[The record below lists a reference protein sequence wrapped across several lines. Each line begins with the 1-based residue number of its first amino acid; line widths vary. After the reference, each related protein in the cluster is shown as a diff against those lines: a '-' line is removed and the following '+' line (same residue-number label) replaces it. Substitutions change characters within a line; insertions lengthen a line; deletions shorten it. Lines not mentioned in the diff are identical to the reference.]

1 MRHFYIDPLAV
12 TKRLAYIEGDEA
24 HHIKNV
30 LRLKPGDHLKLID
43 GTGVEYTAEINKI
56 EAGKVEVAVRNTQQ
70 PETGPKIRTMVA
82 QAFLKDKKMDDL
94 VRSLSELGIDGWIP
108 FFSQRSIARPDKK
121 PLAGR
126 IQRWKRI
133 AAAALKQCRRKSML
147 EISDTLSWE
156 EVLELGQSFDLK
168 IVFWEHETKPLNR
181 NIWNAAGA
189 TLGSV
194 MVMLGPEGGFTDQ
207 EIETARQAG
216 FVTAG
221 LGPRI
226 LRAET
231 ATLAASTLVQYIFGD
246 MGPNPAKP
254 EMKIED

>member
-1 MRHFYIDPLAV
+1 MRHFYINPLAV
-12 TKRLAYIEGDEA
+12 TKRSAFIEGDEA

-30 LRLKPGDHLKLID
+30 LRLKRGDPLKLFD
-43 GTGVEYTAEINKI
+43 GTGVEYTAEVKTI
-56 EAGKVEVAVRNTQQ
+56 EADKVEVAIRNKLR
-70 PETGPKIRTMVA
+70 PETGPKVRTMVA

-121 PLAGR
+121 RLAGR
-126 IQRWKRI
+126 VQRWKRI
-133 AAAALKQCRRKSML
+133 ATAALKQCRRKTML
-147 EISDTLSWE
+147 EISDTQSFE
-156 EVLELGQSFDLK
+156 EVLELGQAFDLK

-181 NIWNAAGA
+181 NTWTA
-189 TLGSV
+189 TGPALRSV

-246 MGPNPAKP
+246 TGPITYESKS
-254 EMKIED
+254 IS